1 MDENNNL
8 LTVREFAKAAGVS
21 TQRIYKAMSNTLQ
34 PYVANTENGA
44 RMLKSDG
51 LRVFGKQICND
62 ELPTRN
68 DELPTRNDELPTR
81 NDELPTRNDELPTRN
96 DELPTQS
103 CKDSDRIDTR
113 DIDIET
119 LQMQLREKDEQL
131 RRLEADFAKLKDEYT
146 DMRVKLAEVEATLRC
161 KDELIAEKAAHN
173 ETLQAALAL
182 QAATNTKQGKAITV
196 QAETAPRA
204 ENEHDPT
211 EKKHGLLW
219 SLLHRGKE

>member
-1 MDENNNL
+1 MDENSNL

-68 DELPTRNDELPTR
+68 DELPT
-81 NDELPTRNDELPTRN
+81 
-96 DELPTQS
+96 QS

-131 RRLEADFAKLKDEYT
+131 RRLEADFAKLKDEHT
-146 DMRVKLAEVEATLRC
+146 DMRVKLAEAEATLRC

-196 QAETAPRA
+196 QAETAPGA
-204 ENEHDPT
+204 EDEHDPT

-219 SLLHRGKE
+219 SLLRRGKE

>member
-1 MDENNNL
+1 MDENNL

-51 LRVFGKQICND
+51 LRIFGKQIC
-62 ELPTRN
+62 
-68 DELPTRNDELPTR
+68 
-81 NDELPTRNDELPTRN
+81 NDELPTRN

-113 DIDIET
+113 DIDIEA

-131 RRLEADFAKLKDEYT
+131 RRLEADFAKLKDEHT

-196 QAETAPRA
+196 QAETAPGA

-219 SLLHRGKE
+219 SLLHRSKE

>member
-68 DELPTRNDELPTR
+68 DELPT
-81 NDELPTRNDELPTRN
+81 
-96 DELPTQS
+96 QS
-103 CKDSDRIDTR
+103 CKDSNRIDTK

-131 RRLEADFAKLKDEYT
+131 RRLEADFAKLKDEHT

-161 KDELIAEKAAHN
+161 KDELIAEKNAHN

-196 QAETAPRA
+196 QAEAAPGA

>member
-51 LRVFGKQICND
+51 LRVFGKQIY
-62 ELPTRN
+62 
-68 DELPTRNDELPTR
+68 
-81 NDELPTRNDELPTRN
+81 NDELPTRN

-113 DIDIET
+113 DIDIEA

-131 RRLEADFAKLKDEYT
+131 RRLEADFAKLKDEHT

-196 QAETAPRA
+196 QAEAAPGA

>member
-1 MDENNNL
+1 MDENSNL

-68 DELPTRNDELPTR
+68 DELPT
-81 NDELPTRNDELPTRN
+81 
-96 DELPTQS
+96 QS

-119 LQMQLREKDEQL
+119 LQM
-131 RRLEADFAKLKDEYT
+131 
-146 DMRVKLAEVEATLRC
+146 
-161 KDELIAEKAAHN
+161 
-173 ETLQAALAL
+173 
-182 QAATNTKQGKAITV
+182 
-196 QAETAPRA
+196 
-204 ENEHDPT
+204 
-211 EKKHGLLW
+211 
-219 SLLHRGKE
+219 